1 MTQKNDQKD
10 RSQMLVDGHV
20 DLTYFLMNLSGDV
33 PLSALE
39 DGPFTLEKM
48 RKVGLKLF
56 SNALYCDDKFNG
68 EGSLRHLKHIV
79 HFTLD
84 RLDDVTIIRGAN
96 DLESV
101 EKDPHMVGALLLLEN
116 ADALAGH
123 LSFVEELMETGVR
136 IVGLT
141 HAGRNAIG
149 DGNGVYIPE
158 GFTPGGIEVI
168 RALDDRGL
176 VLDVAHLHPTC
187 FWKLLDIF
195 NGPIIS
201 SHTGIRKIC
210 DIQRNID
217 LEQAKE
223 IMGRGGLV
231 GVTFNPEMLTPEGKA
246 NIEHIFI
253 HVDVLVQKFGP
264 DGVGIGSDFC
274 GFEQAAEGLEDI
286 AQVPQLFE
294 IMLEHGYGKEAVGKI
309 MGLNWLRIY
318 ENLF

>member
-1 MTQKNDQKD
+1 
-10 RSQMLVDGHV
+10 
-20 DLTYFLMNLSGDV
+20 
-33 PLSALE
+33 
-39 DGPFTLEKM
+39 
-48 RKVGLKLF
+48 
-56 SNALYCDDKFNG
+56 
-68 EGSLRHLKHIV
+68 
-79 HFTLD
+79 
-84 RLDDVTIIRGAN
+84 LDDVTIIRGAN